1 VLFVAL
7 GLLVWLAVS
16 FALAP
21 LMGLALRRCALE
33 ERLNAVEVL
42 QAKAQH
48 PAARAA

>member
-1 VLFVAL
+1 M
-7 GLLVWLAVS
+7 GLLIWVAVS
-16 FALAP
+16 VVLAP
-21 LMGLALRRCALE
+21 MVGLVLRRCALE